1 MFDIL
6 LILIIVLAI
15 FIGYKK
21 GFVNR
26 AVKVASFIIAIIL
39 ALLFQSSLTNFIGDN
54 LGLKPVIENAVQD
67 VIIEHVEK
75 DDSKEENLK
84 TAKKGTMLDK
94 ALKDISVEAEEKKM
108 ELIIAWSNNITKV
121 ILKGISILSIFILV
135 SLVIGIIAIILNTVI
150 KQLPVLKTLNGIGG
164 ALLSLIL
171 IILQIY
177 IAFAIVSILSPLGMV
192 KGIIEVINDTR
203 IIKLLYDNNIIIG
216 LIGGKII

>member
-84 TAKKGTMLDK
+84 TA
-94 ALKDISVEAEEKKM
+94 
-108 ELIIAWSNNITKV
+108 
-121 ILKGISILSIFILV
+121 
-135 SLVIGIIAIILNTVI
+135 
-150 KQLPVLKTLNGIGG
+150 
-164 ALLSLIL
+164 
-171 IILQIY
+171 
-177 IAFAIVSILSPLGMV
+177 
-192 KGIIEVINDTR
+192 
-203 IIKLLYDNNIIIG
+203 
-216 LIGGKII
+216 